1 MTSLVLPDTS
11 VWSRRH
17 QPAVADELATAIEA
31 DRVATVLPIV
41 LELLRS
47 GRDVHEAR
55 DQEEELRGLHELPVT
70 ARVAAKARETIVRL
84 AENGQHRGPSP
95 TDLIAAAAAELSGAE
110 LWHCDRHFEL
120 IAAVTG
126 QPMRRVGE

>member
-1 MTSLVLPDTS
+1 VTPLVLPDTS

-17 QPAVADELATAIEA
+17 QADVAEELANAIEA
-31 DRVATVLPIV
+31 ERVATVLPIV

-47 GRDVHEAR
+47 ARDVREAR
-55 DQEEELRGLHELPVT
+55 EQEEELRGLQELTVT
-70 ARVAAKARETIVRL
+70 ARVAARAREIIVRL
-84 AENGQHRGPSP
+84 AESGHHRGPSS

-120 IAAVTG
+120 IGEVTG